1 MNRILACCL
10 ASLLPG
16 AFALNASAQ
25 TSCTPCNLE
34 FNVPAVPVVEMG
46 CGDGDVL
53 MALPPFPPF
62 TDGCNGDTWNL
73 FFRHSTD
80 WVHTCEV
87 GNGTP
92 AAGAERTMRLVGL
105 TSSGLVTSDLFV
117 VTGAGLTWTSY
128 PENVARL
135 QGQVTNLADPNAGFE
150 VDLFFD
156 AQAPADAWVAQ
167 GGGLDVGAAT
177 GGAEAAWVVWS
188 LKPYMSKLLG
198 QGSLAGLQV
207 VLTPSSFDNGYGFQ
221 EGANGANLLNAQP
234 GLGGHF
240 DWQFCTG
247 PNTFAGHGTL
257 TAETANCQELNAACG
272 NNPDAVGVYFDGAP
286 NTSILSAHGN
296 VADGDLGL
304 GGTLA
309 LDAIG
314 ITSTMEVSG
323 NASYHLDMGTSR
335 LSFGLRGGMLQ
346 YRARL
351 ADVVGIDPADPVYQ
365 GSEIGAW
372 IPRFGFGVLFERN
385 TWHVGVSTPTL
396 FVFEQALTQGI
407 EPYYRNHVYA
417 HGGMALEANSWL
429 VFEPSVLFRSTPDL
443 PSVLDLNLL
452 ATVRDTYTLGM
463 CFRTGSGL
471 TLVSQCRFNDQF
483 RVGYMR
489 DVATTDIQS
498 YAGGTHEVFLGW
510 SFETSKPRIAM
521 PQGM

>member
-1 MNRILACCL
+1 MTPLRPSILR
-10 ASLLPG
+10 P
-16 AFALNASAQ
+16 
-25 TSCTPCNLE
+25 
-34 FNVPAVPVVEMG
+34 M
-46 CGDGDVL
+46 
-53 MALPPFPPF
+53 
-62 TDGCNGDTWNL
+62 
-73 FFRHSTD
+73 
-80 WVHTCEV
+80 
-87 GNGTP
+87 
-92 AAGAERTMRLVGL
+92 
-105 TSSGLVTSDLFV
+105 
-117 VTGAGLTWTSY
+117 
-128 PENVARL
+128 
-135 QGQVTNLADPNAGFE
+135 
-150 VDLFFD
+150 
-156 AQAPADAWVAQ
+156 
-167 GGGLDVGAAT
+167 
-177 GGAEAAWVVWS
+177 
-188 LKPYMSKLLG
+188 
-198 QGSLAGLQV
+198 LAGLCLV
-207 VLTPSSFDNGYGFQ
+207 SSL
-221 EGANGANLLNAQP
+221 ANTSVHAQQ
-234 GLGGHF
+234 
-240 DWQFCTG
+240 DVMTG
-247 PNTFAGHGTL
+247 QYLFNGTL
-257 TAETANCQELNAACG
+257 VNPACAG
-272 NNPDAVGVYFDGAP
+272 SQDAWDAMALQRLQWVDFDGAP

-314 ITSTMEVSG
+314 ITSTLEVAG
-323 NASYHLDMGTSR
+323 NASYHLDMGTSS

-372 IPRFGFGVLFERN
+372 IPRFGFGLLFERN
-385 TWHVGVSTPTL
+385 TWFVGVSTPTL

-417 HGGMALEANSWL
+417 HGGMMLEANSWL

-452 ATVRDTYTLGM
+452 ATVQDTYTLGM

-489 DVATTDIQS
+489 DVATTDIQT

-510 SFETSKPRIAM
+510 TFETSKPRIAM